1 MGIRAVDGGR
11 TQEGKAMASHFTT
24 EIGRMR
30 NDEAIARAERYRTAA
45 LAARRRESR
54 LEPSER
60 TLPVKH
66 PGVVLFGFLRRAWA

>member
-1 MGIRAVDGGR
+1 
-11 TQEGKAMASHFTT
+11 MAIHFTT

-45 LAARRRESR
+45 AAHRREGG